1 MFTSKLTTII
11 QLCYFILFNCFQ
23 DFRRK
28 LGQTKSKTAA
38 LMNMIEADSLEK
50 YSPDNQWVT
59 CDQLAMAWMID
70 DVKNGQL
77 KKNQNSNTGNCIL

>member
-1 MFTSKLTTII
+1 
-11 QLCYFILFNCFQ
+11 
-23 DFRRK
+23 
-28 LGQTKSKTAA
+28 
-38 LMNMIEADSLEK
+38 MNMIEADSLEK

-70 DVKNGQL
+70 DVKNGQR